1 LLSEHAVRGSE
12 ETSFVHNK
20 KDSKHPHAWRVRKS
34 SPRIPLLGVFILS
47 SLLAL
52 FASVAF
58 GQDAPVPSAPR
69 PKDSLAQAEARLRA
83 GRAEEALTLLNTLA
97 ATDPAAS
104 GLEAMF
110 GKAYFQ
116 AKKFPDAIIHLKS
129 ALKENPGDLESTQ
142 LLALC
147 FYGSGDYSQAT
158 PLLER
163 LAPQL
168 PKSNADGPYLLG
180 ICYVM
185 TQRSDDARKI
195 FAQMFSV
202 TPDSALAY
210 LMLGK
215 ILVRQQMEDRAVPN
229 IEKALQLEPRL
240 PMAHFLLGEI
250 DLYQGKSQAAVDEFQ
265 KELAI
270 NPTVW
275 LVYWRL
281 GDAYVRLNNLDEAEK
296 VLKESI
302 WLNESS
308 SGAYILLGEIALKK
322 SDSPL
327 AAGFLER
334 ALKLDP
340 QNFYV
345 HYFLA
350 RAYQNLG
357 RKTEASQHFEISKSL
372 RNDQHNEERN
382 VMQAMP

>member
-1 LLSEHAVRGSE
+1 M
-12 ETSFVHNK
+12 HNK
-20 KDSKHPHAWRVRKS
+20 KDSKHPHAWRVRRS
-34 SPRIPLLGVFILS
+34 SPRIPFFRPFILS
-47 SLLAL
+47 ALLAV
-52 FASVAF
+52 FASIAI
-58 GQDAPVPSAPR
+58 GQDSAGQGSAVPAAPT
-69 PKDSLAQAEARLRA
+69 PKDSLGQAEGRLKA
-83 GRAEEALTLLNTLA
+83 GKPEEALTILNALA
-97 ATDPAAS
+97 AADPAAP
-104 GLEAMF
+104 GVEAMF

-116 AKKFPDAIIHLKS
+116 SKKFAEAIVHLKS

-158 PLLER
+158 PLLEK
-163 LAPQL
+163 LGPQL
-168 PKSNADGPYLLG
+168 SKSNADGPYLLG
-180 ICYVM
+180 ICYIM
-185 TQRSDDARKI
+185 TQRPDDARKV

-215 ILVRQQMEDRAVPN
+215 LLVRQQMEDRAVPN
-229 IEKALQLEPRL
+229 IEKALQLEPRV

-250 DLYQGKSQAAVDEFQ
+250 DLYQGKSQTAVDEFQ

-281 GDAYVRLNNLDEAEK
+281 GDAYVRLNNLEEAEK

-322 SDSPL
+322 GDSAL

-350 RAYQNLG
+350 KAYQNLG
-357 RKTEASQHFEISKSL
+357 RKTEANQHFEISKTL

-382 VMQAMP
+382 VMQATP

>member
-1 LLSEHAVRGSE
+1 MLV
-12 ETSFVHNK
+12 
-20 KDSKHPHAWRVRKS
+20 
-34 SPRIPLLGVFILS
+34 
-47 SLLAL
+47 L
-52 FASVAF
+52 FASIAL
-58 GQDAPVPSAPR
+58 GQDPAGQGSSAPSAPT
-69 PKDSLAQAEARLRA
+69 PKDSLGQAEALMKA
-83 GRAEEALTLLNTLA
+83 CKPDEAITILNAFTA
-97 ATDPAAS
+97 ADPAAP

-116 AKKFPDAIIHLKS
+116 SKKFAEAIVHLKS

-158 PLLER
+158 PLLEK
-163 LAPQL
+163 LGPQL
-168 PKSNADGPYLLG
+168 SKSNADGPYLLG
-180 ICYVM
+180 ICYIM
-185 TQRSDDARKI
+185 TQRSDDARKT

-202 TPDSALAY
+202 SPDSALAY

-215 ILVRQQMEDRAVPN
+215 ILVRQQLEDRAVPN

-322 SDSPL
+322 DDSSL

-350 RAYQNLG
+350 KAYQNLG
-357 RKTEASQHFEISKSL
+357 RKTEANQQFEISKTL

-382 VMQAMP
+382 VMQAIP